1 MTHAKTMGTWT
12 LNCRCLAVLA
22 LGLLSACHDSAPT
35 ETAAAADTEAEATAA
50 TGKVELEPDAIE
62 KLGIATTPASA
73 ATFAAEAAGFGVVLG
88 HDVIAQA
95 VADVATAE
103 AALHQ
108 SQLAMERVR
117 TLAET
122 PGALSFETRET
133 AERQVTADD
142 VALTLARRKFSATF
156 GQHTPWEK
164 IDSPIVRDIASGKL
178 KLIRATF
185 SFGQLTGGNPHS
197 MRIARL
203 DTASEDWTSKT
214 IWDAP
219 ADATI
224 PGRSLFILLGDSNL
238 GEGERVNVWASGEA
252 TEAGV
257 TVPKAAV
264 VLSEGEY
271 WCYLEKP
278 AGTFVRTPV
287 DISKPMPTGYFVAEG
302 VAAGDPVVT
311 TAAGLLLARETN
323 PSTEAE

>member
-1 MTHAKTMGTWT
+1 MR
-12 LNCRCLAVLA
+12 RCCVALA
-22 LGLLSACHDSAPT
+22 LVLLGACHDSAPT
-35 ETAAAADTEAEATAA
+35 APAAAAEGEAEGPAA
-50 TGKVELEPDAIE
+50 TGKVALEPDAIE

-95 VADVATAE
+95 VADVATAG

-108 SQLAMERVR
+108 SRLALERVR

-156 GQHTPWEK
+156 GQHPPWEK

-185 SFGQLTGGNPHS
+185 SLGQLTGSNPHS

-203 DTASEDWTSKT
+203 DAANANWTGRT
-214 IWDAP
+214 VWDAP

-224 PGRSLFILLGDSNL
+224 PGRSLFVLLGDSNL
-238 GEGERVNVWASGEA
+238 AEGERVNVWAAGEA
-252 TEAGV
+252 TESGV

-264 VLSEGEY
+264 VLSEGAY
-271 WCYLEKP
+271 WCYVEKP
-278 AGTFVRTPV
+278 AGTFVRTAV
-287 DISKPMPTGYFVAEG
+287 DIDKPVPTGYFVADG
-302 VAAGDPVVT
+302 IAVGDPVVT

-323 PSTEAE
+323 PSTEAV

>member
-1 MTHAKTMGTWT
+1 MTMTRERAMGRGAWGVG
-12 LNCRCLAVLA
+12 LSRNRIDALSGPGPRPVAPWPFLMRRQLLAALA
-22 LGLLSACHDSAPT
+22 LVLLNACHDSAPT
-35 ETAAAADTEAEATAA
+35 ESAAAADTEAEAPAA

-62 KLGIATTPASA
+62 KLGIATTPAPA

-108 SQLAMERVR
+108 SQLAIERVR
-117 TLAET
+117 TLAAT

-133 AERQVTADD
+133 AERQLTADD

-185 SFGQLTGGNPHS
+185 SFGQLTGSNPHS

-203 DTASEDWTSKT
+203 DARADTGGENWTSKT
-214 IWDAP
+214 VWDAP

-238 GEGERVNVWASGEA
+238 GEGERVNAWAAGEA
-252 TEAGV
+252 NESGV
-257 TVPKAAV
+257 MVPKAAV
-264 VLSEGEY
+264 VLSEGAY
-271 WCYLEKP
+271 WCYIEKP
-278 AGTFVRTPV
+278 AGRNQRWPASRTQP
-287 DISKPMPTGYFVAEG
+287 
-302 VAAGDPVVT
+302 
-311 TAAGLLLARETN
+311 
-323 PSTEAE
+323 